1 MIYRDFIVESLRQA
15 SELARKKFGH
25 VTGTIKPNDANQI
38 LTEADLAIGQL
49 LIQRIQKEFPD
60 DNIIDEESGVVD
72 KRSDKTW
79 VIDPIDGTSNFAAGV
94 PTYGILIGVLQNDI
108 PVAGGASLPHFGEF
122 YVAEKGKGAYCNGKH
137 ISVTREP
144 HLSNTLVSYGIDS
157 YPDQPRRLRE
167 EINVL
172 SDLIPNIRN
181 LRISNS
187 VFDVVMVA
195 TGKYG
200 GYLNRSGK
208 IWDSVALHVI
218 LEEAGG
224 IYTDFWGRPID
235 YSDALQRAND
245 GYTWCTAPPQLHSQL
260 QAIIHKQSH

>member
-25 VTGTIKPNDANQI
+25 VTGTVKPNDANQI

-49 LIQRIQKEFPD
+49 LIERIQKGFPN
-60 DNIIDEESGVVD
+60 DNIIDEESGVIN
-72 KRSDKTW
+72 KGSERTW

-108 PVAGGASLPHFGEF
+108 PVAGGASLPHFEEF
-122 YVAEKGKGAYCNGKH
+122 YVAEKGQGAYCNGKN

-144 HLSNTLVSYGIDS
+144 HLRNALVSYGIDFF
-157 YPDQPRRLRE
+157 PEQPKRLDE
-167 EINVL
+167 EINIL
-172 SDLIPNIRN
+172 SDLITQIRN

-224 IYTDFWGRPID
+224 TYTDFWGRSID
-235 YSDALQRAND
+235 YSNALRRTSE
-245 GYTWCTAPPQLHSQL
+245 GYTWCIAPPQLHIQL